1 MPKTRTK
8 FVCQQCESQ
17 YPTSYGRCP
26 NCGAWNSM
34 VETVEAVA
42 SAPAAPMARPRTA
55 PQALAAV
62 DIATWGRLSTGGA
75 EFDRVLGGG
84 LVPGSLVLLGGDPGI
99 GKSTLL
105 AQVCIAMAG
114 TVGSRQN
121 AVGSSRSKTAEKA
134 PRVGAEGVDNSAAQ
148 AASSA
153 YCLLPTA
160 YSQVLYVTGE
170 ESSEQVKLRADRLGA
185 IPAGLFVMPEVDLG
199 TIMTTIETMMP
210 ALAVIDSIQTMV
222 LDDLSSSA
230 GSVSQVRE
238 CAARLMHLA
247 KRTHVPIVIV
257 GHVTKEGTIAGPRV
271 LEHIV
276 DTVLYLEGERF
287 HAYRLLRAV
296 KNRFGSTNEVGVFE
310 MGEDGLR
317 EVPNPSAAFLSER
330 GEAAPGSAVTV
341 TVEGTRPLLV
351 EIQALVSQSSFTMPR
366 RTSTG
371 FDLNRLYLLL
381 AVLQKRV
388 GLPLGN
394 QDVYCNVVGGL
405 KIGEPAADLAV
416 ALATVSAF
424 SDVAIPADVAAFGE
438 VGLAG
443 ELRSV
448 SAARTRLNEAAKLGF
463 SRVLL
468 PASSAR
474 ALRKDAPVEL
484 LGAATLAEAI
494 RHALPR

>member
-1 MPKTRTK
+1 
-8 FVCQQCESQ
+8 
-17 YPTSYGRCP
+17 
-26 NCGAWNSM
+26 
-34 VETVEAVA
+34 
-42 SAPAAPMARPRTA
+42 
-55 PQALAAV
+55 
-62 DIATWGRLSTGGA
+62 
-75 EFDRVLGGG
+75 
-84 LVPGSLVLLGGDPGI
+84 
-99 GKSTLL
+99 
-105 AQVCIAMAG
+105 
-114 TVGSRQN
+114 
-121 AVGSSRSKTAEKA
+121 
-134 PRVGAEGVDNSAAQ
+134 
-148 AASSA
+148 
-153 YCLLPTA
+153 
-160 YSQVLYVTGE
+160 
-170 ESSEQVKLRADRLGA
+170 VKLRADRLGA
-185 IPAGLFVMPEVDLG
+185 IPAGLFVMPEVDLT

-317 EVPNPSAAFLSER
+317 EVANPSAAFLSER

-416 ALATVSAF
+416 ALAAVSAF
-424 SDVAIPADVAAFGE
+424 SDVAIPSDVAAFGE

>member
-1 MPKTRTK
+1 
-8 FVCQQCESQ
+8 
-17 YPTSYGRCP
+17 
-26 NCGAWNSM
+26 M

-42 SAPAAPMARPRTA
+42 SPPVAPTAHPRTA
-55 PQALAAV
+55 LRALAAV

-75 EFDRVLGGG
+75 ELDRVLGGG

-105 AQVCIAMAG
+105 AQVCMAM
-114 TVGSRQN
+114 
-121 AVGSSRSKTAEKA
+121 
-134 PRVGAEGVDNSAAQ
+134 AQ
-148 AASSA
+148 AAGGRRQA
-153 YCLLPTA
+153 TD
-160 YSQVLYVTGE
+160 QVLYVTGE
-170 ESSEQVKLRADRLGA
+170 ESSEQVKLRADRLGT
-185 IPAGLFVMPEVDLG
+185 IPPGLFVMPEVDLT

-210 ALAVIDSIQTMV
+210 ALAVIDSIQTVV

-317 EVPNPSAAFLSER
+317 EVANPSAAFLSER

-416 ALATVSAF
+416 ALAAVSAF
-424 SDVAIPADVAAFGE
+424 SDVAIPSDVAAFGE

>member
-26 NCGAWNSM
+26 NCGSWNSM

-42 SAPAAPMARPRTA
+42 SPVRTAGAVRTA
-55 PQALAAV
+55 PRALAAV
-62 DIATWGRLSTGGA
+62 DTATWGRLSTGGV
-75 EFDRVLGGG
+75 ELDRVLGGG

-105 AQVCIAMAG
+105 AQVCMAMACG
-114 TVGSRQN
+114 VGSRETG
-121 AVGSSRSKTAEKA
+121 VRSTA
-134 PRVGAEGVDNSAAQ
+134 R
-148 AASSA
+148 
-153 YCLLPTA
+153 LPTPP
-160 YSQVLYVTGE
+160 SPSDSKVLYVTGE
-170 ESSEQVKLRADRLGA
+170 ESSEQVKLRVDRLGA
-185 IPAGLFVMPEVDLG
+185 IPAGLFVMPEVDL
-199 TIMTTIETMMP
+199 TTVMATIESMMP
-210 ALAVIDSIQTMV
+210 AMAVIDSIQTVV

-247 KRTHVPIVIV
+247 KRTHVPIVIG

-317 EVPNPSAAFLSER
+317 EVANPSAAFLSER

-416 ALATVSAF
+416 ALAAVSAF
-424 SDVAIPADVAAFGE
+424 SDVAIPSDVAAFGE

-468 PASSAR
+468 PASSAP

-484 LGAATLAEAI
+484 LGAATLADAI

>member
-1 MPKTRTK
+1 
-8 FVCQQCESQ
+8 
-17 YPTSYGRCP
+17 
-26 NCGAWNSM
+26 
-34 VETVEAVA
+34 VA
-42 SAPAAPMARPRTA
+42 
-55 PQALAAV
+55 
-62 DIATWGRLSTGGA
+62 
-75 EFDRVLGGG
+75 
-84 LVPGSLVLLGGDPGI
+84 
-99 GKSTLL
+99 
-105 AQVCIAMAG
+105 
-114 TVGSRQN
+114 
-121 AVGSSRSKTAEKA
+121 
-134 PRVGAEGVDNSAAQ
+134 
-148 AASSA
+148 
-153 YCLLPTA
+153 
-160 YSQVLYVTGE
+160 
-170 ESSEQVKLRADRLGA
+170 
-185 IPAGLFVMPEVDLG
+185 
-199 TIMTTIETMMP
+199 
-210 ALAVIDSIQTMV
+210 
-222 LDDLSSSA
+222 
-230 GSVSQVRE
+230 
-238 CAARLMHLA
+238 
-247 KRTHVPIVIV
+247 
-257 GHVTKEGTIAGPRV
+257 
-271 LEHIV
+271 
-276 DTVLYLEGERF
+276 
-287 HAYRLLRAV
+287 
-296 KNRFGSTNEVGVFE
+296 
-310 MGEDGLR
+310 
-317 EVPNPSAAFLSER
+317 NPSAAFLSER

-416 ALATVSAF
+416 ALAAVSAF
-424 SDVAIPADVAAFGE
+424 SDVAIPSDVAAFGE

-468 PASSAR
+468 PASSAP

>member
-26 NCGAWNSM
+26 NCGSWNSM
-34 VETVEAVA
+34 VETVEAMA
-42 SAPAAPMARPRTA
+42 SPPTAPTTRPRTA
-55 PQALAAV
+55 PRALAAV

-75 EFDRVLGGG
+75 ELDRVLGGG

-105 AQVCIAMAG
+105 GQVCMAMAA
-114 TVGSRQN
+114 N
-121 AVGSSRSKTAEKA
+121 A
-134 PRVGAEGVDNSAAQ
+134 
-148 AASSA
+148 
-153 YCLLPTA
+153 
-160 YSQVLYVTGE
+160 QVLYVTGE
-170 ESSEQVKLRADRLGA
+170 ESSEQVKLRTDRLGA

-210 ALAVIDSIQTMV
+210 ALAVIDSIQTVV

-317 EVPNPSAAFLSER
+317 EVANPSAAFLSER

-341 TVEGTRPLLV
+341 
-351 EIQALVSQSSFTMPR
+351 
-366 RTSTG
+366 
-371 FDLNRLYLLL
+371 
-381 AVLQKRV
+381 
-388 GLPLGN
+388 
-394 QDVYCNVVGGL
+394 NVVGGL

-416 ALATVSAF
+416 ALAAVSAF
-424 SDVAIPADVAAFGE
+424 SDVAIPSDVAAFGE

-448 SAARTRLNEAAKLGF
+448 SAARTRLGEAAKLGF

-468 PASSAR
+468 PASNAR

-484 LGAATLAEAI
+484 LGAATLAEAL

>member
-8 FVCQQCESQ
+8 FICQQCESQ

-34 VETVEAVA
+34 VEAVETVA
-42 SAPAAPMARPRTA
+42 SPAAAPSGGLRSRALPRSLAEVSTA
-55 PQALAAV
+55 S
-62 DIATWGRLSTGGA
+62 WGRLATGGG

-84 LVPGSLVLLGGDPGI
+84 IVPGSLVLLGGDPGI

-105 AQVCIAMAG
+105 AQVCMAMA
-114 TVGSRQN
+114 
-121 AVGSSRSKTAEKA
+121 RS
-134 PRVGAEGVDNSAAQ
+134 Q
-148 AASSA
+148 
-153 YCLLPTA
+153 
-160 YSQVLYVTGE
+160 QVLYVTGE

-185 IPAGLFVMPEVDLG
+185 IPPGLFVMPEVDLL
-199 TIMTTIETMMP
+199 TVMTAIESMMP
-210 ALAVIDSIQTMV
+210 AVAVIDSIQTMQ

-247 KRTHVPIVIV
+247 KRTHVPIFIV

-287 HAYRLLRAV
+287 HAYRLLRSV
-296 KNRFGSTNEVGVFE
+296 KNRFGSTNEIGVFE
-310 MGEDGLR
+310 MSDDGLR
-317 EVPNPSAAFLSER
+317 EVENPSAAFLAER
-330 GEAAPGSAVTV
+330 GESAPGSAITV

-351 EIQALVSQSSFTMPR
+351 EIQALVSQTGFTMPR

-416 ALATVSAF
+416 ALASVSAF
-424 SDVAIPADVAAFGE
+424 SDVAVPSDLAAFGE

-443 ELRSV
+443 EIRSV
-448 SAARTRLNEAAKLGF
+448 SAARQRINEAAKLGF

-468 PASSAR
+468 PAASAR
-474 ALRKDAPVEL
+474 ALRKDAPIEL
-484 LGAATLAEAI
+484 IGAATLAEAI
-494 RHALPR
+494 RHVMPRGDNKSGA

>member
-42 SAPAAPMARPRTA
+42 SSPVAPTAHPRTA
-55 PQALAAV
+55 LRALAAV

-75 EFDRVLGGG
+75 ELDRVLGGG

-105 AQVCIAMAG
+105 AQVCMAM
-114 TVGSRQN
+114 
-121 AVGSSRSKTAEKA
+121 
-134 PRVGAEGVDNSAAQ
+134 AQ
-148 AASSA
+148 AAGGRRQA
-153 YCLLPTA
+153 TD
-160 YSQVLYVTGE
+160 QVLYVTGE

-210 ALAVIDSIQTMV
+210 ALAVIDSIQTVV

-416 ALATVSAF
+416 ALAAVSAF
-424 SDVAIPADVAAFGE
+424 SDVAIPSDVAAFGE

>member
-26 NCGAWNSM
+26 NCGSWNSM

-42 SAPAAPMARPRTA
+42 SPPTAPTTRPRTA

-75 EFDRVLGGG
+75 ELDRVLGGG
-84 LVPGSLVLLGGDPGI
+84 LVPGSLVL
-99 GKSTLL
+99 
-105 AQVCIAMAG
+105 
-114 TVGSRQN
+114 
-121 AVGSSRSKTAEKA
+121 
-134 PRVGAEGVDNSAAQ
+134 
-148 AASSA
+148 
-153 YCLLPTA
+153 
-160 YSQVLYVTGE
+160 
-170 ESSEQVKLRADRLGA
+170 LGA

-199 TIMTTIETMMP
+199 TIMTTIETMRP
-210 ALAVIDSIQTMV
+210 ALAVIDSIQTVV

-317 EVPNPSAAFLSER
+317 EVANPSAAFLSER

-371 FDLNRLYLLL
+371 FDL
-381 AVLQKRV
+381 
-388 GLPLGN
+388 
-394 QDVYCNVVGGL
+394 
-405 KIGEPAADLAV
+405 
-416 ALATVSAF
+416 
-424 SDVAIPADVAAFGE
+424 
-438 VGLAG
+438 
-443 ELRSV
+443 
-448 SAARTRLNEAAKLGF
+448 
-463 SRVLL
+463 
-468 PASSAR
+468 
-474 ALRKDAPVEL
+474 
-484 LGAATLAEAI
+484 
-494 RHALPR
+494 